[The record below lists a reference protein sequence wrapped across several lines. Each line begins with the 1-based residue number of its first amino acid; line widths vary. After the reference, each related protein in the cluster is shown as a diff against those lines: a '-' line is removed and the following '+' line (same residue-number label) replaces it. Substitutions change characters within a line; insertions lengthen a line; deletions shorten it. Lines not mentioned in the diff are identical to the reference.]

1 MTLSTCAMIF
11 RPDNWDVP
19 QQLTATPA
27 PLFVGSYDTP
37 RQLKSISEFLA
48 KAVTFDSLSA
58 KLSFVDTLK
67 VIQKNLGASS
77 CFIKKSEV
85 ETFDAMF
92 FSFKKPGW
100 YQMTSTRDIEV
111 QVFTDKCTEELS
123 CPTKILVRY
132 GSSVMGMD
140 VSGPVKNISE
150 YSVTKVTQSTRG
162 LRYIPGAKAG
172 EHKINFSYGSDLYLT
187 VLNNDGIVSLGMD
200 LTIVAGYPSSRGL
213 CNIPRLPSPDN
224 KLVGSDGRFYSREKK
239 DEVDAFTNS
248 WKVKDEDVLTNP
260 GAKTLILP
268 PQSGIC
274 AKSQKTHGQ
283 NPTFTTGGYVPPP
296 PPAPGGYVPP
306 PPPPSSQPDVIAAAL
321 LQVSPRKAP
330 DDDGISTAFYQA
342 ALYMPANTP
351 QGVPP
356 TPFAC
361 ALLRVCGQVFASAT
375 IPRAWLCASIVSI
388 DKKDGDPLNPGDW
401 AISETCITS
410 SKFRFTVPGFDVIQ
424 HPATGPG
431 RRGISLGIPSWFG
444 GHERNLLH
452 QQ

>member
-1 MTLSTCAMIF
+1 MLSRLIITFLCAAAIGSVSGAFLTFDPELIVFENIDAPISFSTKLNSKPTEEVAVYFEHPFMTLSTCAMIF

-27 PLFVGSYDTP
+27 PLF
-37 RQLKSISEFLA
+37 
-48 KAVTFDSLSA
+48 
-58 KLSFVDTLK
+58 
-67 VIQKNLGASS
+67 
-77 CFIKKSEV
+77 
-85 ETFDAMF
+85 
-92 FSFKKPGW
+92 
-100 YQMTSTRDIEV
+100 MTSTRDIEV

-123 CPTKILVRY
+123 CPTKVLVRY

-187 VLNNDGIVSLGMD
+187 VLNNDGI
-200 LTIVAGYPSSRGL
+200 
-213 CNIPRLPSPDN
+213 
-224 KLVGSDGRFYSREKK
+224 
-239 DEVDAFTNS
+239 
-248 WKVKDEDVLTNP
+248 
-260 GAKTLILP
+260 
-268 PQSGIC
+268 
-274 AKSQKTHGQ
+274 
-283 NPTFTTGGYVPPP
+283 
-296 PPAPGGYVPP
+296 
-306 PPPPSSQPDVIAAAL
+306 IAAAL
-321 LQVSPRKAP
+321 LRVSPRKAP

-375 IPRAWLCASIVSI
+375 IPRAWLCASIVST

-431 RRGISLGIPSWFG
+431 RRGIALGISSCFG

>member
-1 MTLSTCAMIF
+1 MDFSTHVLSFTVDLSESTLSPTITY
-11 RPDNWDVP
+11 V
-19 QQLTATPA
+19 
-27 PLFVGSYDTP
+27 
-37 RQLKSISEFLA
+37 
-48 KAVTFDSLSA
+48 LS
-58 KLSFVDTLK
+58 STT
-67 VIQKNLGASS
+67 ITTSPS
-77 CFIKKSEV
+77 
-85 ETFDAMF
+85 T
-92 FSFKKPGW
+92 
-100 YQMTSTRDIEV
+100 TST
-111 QVFTDKCTEELS
+111 TS
-123 CPTKILVRY
+123 PY
-132 GSSVMGMD
+132 
-140 VSGPVKNISE
+140 P
-150 YSVTKVTQSTRG
+150 
-162 LRYIPGAKAG
+162 P
-172 EHKINFSYGSDLYLT
+172 
-187 VLNNDGIVSLGMD
+187 
-200 LTIVAGYPSSRGL
+200 YPSY
-213 CNIPRLPSPDN
+213 P
-224 KLVGSDGRFYSREKK
+224 
-239 DEVDAFTNS
+239 
-248 WKVKDEDVLTNP
+248 
-260 GAKTLILP
+260 
-268 PQSGIC
+268 
-274 AKSQKTHGQ
+274 
-283 NPTFTTGGYVPPP
+283 GGYVPPP

>member
-1 MTLSTCAMIF
+1 MLSRLIVTFLCAAAIGSVSGAFLTFDPAPVVFEDIEAPISLSAKLNSKPTEEVAVYFEHPFMTLSICAMIF

-224 KLVGSDGRFYSREKK
+224 KLVGSDVRNF
-239 DEVDAFTNS
+239 VQ
-248 WKVKDEDVLTNP
+248 NP
-260 GAKTLILP
+260 KNP
-268 PQSGIC
+268 RP
-274 AKSQKTHGQ
+274 
-283 NPTFTTGGYVPPP
+283 NPTFTTGF
-296 PPAPGGYVPP
+296 
-306 PPPPSSQPDVIAAAL
+306 
-321 LQVSPRKAP
+321 
-330 DDDGISTAFYQA
+330 STA
-342 ALYMPANTP
+342 T
-351 QGVPP
+351 
-356 TPFAC
+356 T
-361 ALLRVCGQVFASAT
+361 AT
-375 IPRAWLCASIVSI
+375 
-388 DKKDGDPLNPGDW
+388 
-401 AISETCITS
+401 T
-410 SKFRFTVPGFDVIQ
+410 
-424 HPATGPG
+424 ATTTATTT
-431 RRGISLGIPSWFG
+431 
-444 GHERNLLH
+444 
-452 QQ
+452 